1 MVWQRRTPGDY
12 GGRGRSQNAANR
24 ADRRPSFTYEG
35 PDEED
40 RRPPPPPPAGVG
52 GGDDD
57 DDDEWRNRKTR
68 DTRREEREER
78 ERRVKAWVDSGGA
91 DAHWMLSL
99 DDREAASAVGS
110 RDDRRLSMDE

>member
-1 MVWQRRTPGDY
+1 MPGDY
-12 GGRGRSQNAANR
+12 EGKGRTQNAANH
-24 ADRRPSFTYEG
+24 ADRRSLRHSRGRDEG

-40 RRPPPPPPAGVG
+40 RRPPPAAIRADAR

-91 DAHWMLSL
+91 DAHWMLSVE
-99 DDREAASAVGS
+99 DRQADRADS
-110 RDDRRLSMDE
+110 RDDRRLSIDE